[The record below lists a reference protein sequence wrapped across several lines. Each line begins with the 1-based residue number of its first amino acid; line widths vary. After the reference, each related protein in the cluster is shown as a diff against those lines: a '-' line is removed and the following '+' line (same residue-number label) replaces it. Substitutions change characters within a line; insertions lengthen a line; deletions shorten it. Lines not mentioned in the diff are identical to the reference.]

1 LARRIQIGMP
11 SPRKTKPAD
20 VGAAAVPAEQLA
32 QAFSKLNLPIQPPYP
47 PAEAKSV
54 ESLPPESGWLYEPKW
69 DGFRCLA
76 FRQGDEVVLQ
86 SKAGQ
91 PLGRYFP
98 EIVAALLALP
108 ARKFVLDGEIVIRS
122 GAGLDFDALLQRIH
136 PAASRIQ
143 RLSQET
149 PSTYMVFDLLVDSR
163 GRSLAAKPLSARR
176 MALQE
181 FAAANI
187 DDQRD
192 SKPSKKAATETLQ
205 GPRARIMLSP
215 ASADFAT
222 AEKWMREGAAS
233 GWDGVVAK
241 RLDCEYMSAERTG
254 MVKIKRI
261 RTADC
266 VVGGFRWA
274 RGKNSEGNA
283 GDSKSASLKM
293 ADTKK
298 RPTEEVGSLL
308 LGLYNKKGELDHI
321 GFSSSFT
328 REERSK
334 LKSILKP
341 FMGGEGFSGKAPG
354 GPSRWTRDARDT
366 EWFPLKPKL
375 VGEFQ
380 YDHFSGGRFRH
391 GTKFLRWRR
400 EKKPE
405 QCTMEQIR
413 PAKKVA

>member
-1 LARRIQIGMP
+1 MA
-11 SPRKTKPAD
+11 SPRKPKRAD
-20 VGAAAVPAEQLA
+20 VGSAAVPAEELNH
-32 QAFSKLNLPIQPPYP
+32 AFPKLNLPLQPPYP

-54 ESLPPESGWLYEPKW
+54 KDLPREAGWLYEPKW

-98 EIVAALLALP
+98 EVVAALLALP

-149 PSTYMVFDLLVDSR
+149 PATYMVFDLLVDAK
-163 GRSLAAKPLSARR
+163 GRSLADGPLSARR

-187 DDQRD
+187 EAEPERKRKKITAQTALKNADQ
-192 SKPSKKAATETLQ
+192 
-205 GPRARIMLSP
+205 RIMLSP
-215 ASADFAT
+215 ASSDFAT

-233 GWDGVVAK
+233 GWDGVIAK
-241 RLDCEYMSAERTG
+241 RLNCEYMSGERTG

-274 RGKNSEGNA
+274 RGAKTSNGEAANSKA
-283 GDSKSASLKM
+283 
-293 ADTKK
+293 KK

-308 LGLYNKKGELDHI
+308 LGLYNNNGELDHI
-321 GFSSSFT
+321 GFSASFT
-328 REERSK
+328 REERKK
-334 LKSILKP
+334 LKSVLKP
-341 FMGGEGFSGKAPG
+341 LMGGEGFSGKAPG

-391 GTKFLRWRR
+391 GTKFLRWRP
-400 EKKPE
+400 EKKPQ
-405 QCTMEQIR
+405 QCTMEQIQ
-413 PAKKVA
+413 PGKAVA